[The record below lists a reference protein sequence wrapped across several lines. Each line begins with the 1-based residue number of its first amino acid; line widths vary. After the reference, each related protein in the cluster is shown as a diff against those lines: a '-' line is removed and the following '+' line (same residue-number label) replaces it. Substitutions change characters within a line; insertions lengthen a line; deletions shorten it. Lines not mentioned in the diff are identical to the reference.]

1 MMLTTGRE
9 KVRQETWQVIDSIIE
24 PYQWVCRSSTSTSC
38 RRVRRKR

>member
-1 MMLTTGRE
+1 M

-24 PYQWVCRSSTSTSC
+24 PYQMGLQIVDVNCC